1 MTLNL
6 EIQNAN
12 KALLTAIESICKLSP
27 VAKLVVKKE
36 LSWEEELLAEQEEIQ
51 EQLAMGTAQVYK
63 DMKEYRQIHGL

>member
-12 KALLTAIESICKLSP
+12 KDLLTAIESICKLSP
-27 VAKLVVKKE
+27 VAKLVVRKE

>member
-12 KALLTAIESICKLSP
+12 KALLTAIESIYKLSP
-27 VAKLVVKKE
+27 GAKLVVRKE

>member
-27 VAKLVVKKE
+27 VAKLRMLNEAVP
-36 LSWEEELLAEQEEIQ
+36 S
-51 EQLAMGTAQVYK
+51 
-63 DMKEYRQIHGL
+63 

>member
-6 EIQNAN
+6 EIQNAD
-12 KALLTAIESICKLSP
+12 KSLLTAIESICKLSP
-27 VAKLVVKKE
+27 VAKLVVRKE

>member
-12 KALLTAIESICKLSP
+12 EALLTAIESICKLSP
-27 VAKLVVKKE
+27 VAKLVVRKE

>member
-12 KALLTAIESICKLSP
+12 KALLTAIESICKLSR
-27 VAKLVVKKE
+27 VAKLVVRKE
-36 LSWEEELLAEQEEIQ
+36 LSWVEELLAEQEEIQ
-51 EQLAMGTAQVYK
+51 ERVAMGTAQVYK

>member
-27 VAKLVVKKE
+27 VAKLVVRKE
-36 LSWEEELLAEQEEIQ
+36 LSWEEP
-51 EQLAMGTAQVYK
+51 
-63 DMKEYRQIHGL
+63 